1 MKTMVINVDDDATLK
16 LLSGLVKKIGLKSNI
31 LSDKKKEEL
40 ALIRAIDE
48 GMKGEKLSVKT
59 SYKILDNLLK

>member
-1 MKTMVINVDDDATLK
+1 MKTLIINIEDDATLK

-31 LSDKKKEEL
+31 LSDKKKEDV

-48 GMKGEKLSVKT
+48 GMKGEKLPLKT